1 MEVRRPRVLIVE
13 DEPLVVVDLE
23 DSLTDLGYRVVEKAR
38 NLVDGLIFAQ
48 ELDLDVAVLEVNL
61 AGLTST
67 KIAELLDEKGV
78 PFLLVTGYTTSGIPE
93 RLRNS
98 LRVGKPFENAELG
111 QALQELLGAKAPA
124 NRSSQPLE

>member
-1 MEVRRPRVLIVE
+1 MNRSSSWIWKI
-13 DEPLVVVDLE
+13 PLP
-23 DSLTDLGYRVVEKAR
+23 TWATGAR
-38 NLVDGLIFAQ
+38 NLVDGLILAQ
-48 ELDLDVAVLEVNL
+48 ELDLDVAVLDVNL

-67 KIAELLDEKGV
+67 KIADLLDEKGV

-111 QALQELLGAKAPA
+111 QALQELLGAKAPPTEA
-124 NRSSQPLE
+124 VDH